1 MFSRRVRKAEDH
13 GPRISNES
21 GISATAHA
29 CDEEDKTRL
38 DQTGNDHS
46 LVIQFESNRFCL
58 DLFPHECLT
67 VIQGGNDKSWRPIMG
82 IEYMRGALLCCPL
95 RRQNG
100 GPVGVS
106 PGLR

>member
-67 VIQGGNDKSWRPIMG
+67 VILEDAPKLVFRRVSQRLLTKGEMIKVGG
-82 IEYMRGALLCCPL
+82 
-95 RRQNG
+95 Q
-100 GPVGVS
+100 
-106 PGLR
+106 